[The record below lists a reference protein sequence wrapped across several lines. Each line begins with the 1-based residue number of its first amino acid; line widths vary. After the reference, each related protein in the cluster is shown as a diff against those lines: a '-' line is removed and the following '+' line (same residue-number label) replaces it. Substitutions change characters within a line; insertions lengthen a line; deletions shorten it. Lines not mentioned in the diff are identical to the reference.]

1 MAHFIANNNE
11 VKKGTTWESQPVQ
24 TDFAEF
30 ITGSFFSEQG
40 GTLEIQ
46 QTFEYPKNHEN
57 DEKALEG
64 VHWDIVTQV
73 TVAAKEGKGFQIFA
87 LAPYFRLVYKNS
99 SGVDDKAVRAY
110 ARAQEKGR
118 V

>member
-1 MAHFIANNNE
+1 MAHFIARNTE
-11 VKKGTTWESQPVQ
+11 VKKGETWESQPVQ
-24 TDFAEF
+24 TDFAEY
-30 ITGSFFSEQG
+30 ITGSFFCEEE

-46 QTFEYPKNHEN
+46 QTFEYPKDHEN

-64 VHWDIVTQV
+64 VHWDIVTKV
-73 TVAAKEGKGFQIFA
+73 TVKAKEGKGFQIFA
-87 LAPYFRLVYKNS
+87 LAPYFRLVFKNT
-99 SGVDDKAVRAY
+99 SGKDLKEFRAY